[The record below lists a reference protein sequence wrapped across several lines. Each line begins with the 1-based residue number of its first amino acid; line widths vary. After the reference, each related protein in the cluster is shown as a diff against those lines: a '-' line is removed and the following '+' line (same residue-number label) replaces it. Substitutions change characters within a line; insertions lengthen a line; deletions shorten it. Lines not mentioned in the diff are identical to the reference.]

1 MKVKS
6 YAFRYNTFTNIDV
19 VNGISCPDNSC
30 VFLTSNGFKNS
41 WDRVSLFRFDS
52 SLNMVWEFNLDDNIA
67 KNGIALHSS
76 GSNLVLVTQ
85 STAECLLVKLDSA
98 TRSIVEQ
105 LKIGSATDCD
115 SLTFS
120 DDYSSIYVSGKVSS
134 SPHVFKIGY
143 ADFGTTSITSIPIGM
158 DSVYSIHSYVNSGQE
173 LVMISGAVTSP
184 TQSYSLVSVNYDTAT
199 QQWAKKLDCP
209 TSCVLTGTNEALV
222 LESDNKIVSYFL
234 DTKPIIYVS
243 NLADGALVG
252 SYVPDFT
259 QSNLEI
265 SSIAYSASF
274 SKVFVLMK
282 YDSGAYK
289 LEYDPAIGSFSNAY
303 VSTAIRPGWILEAGG
318 HTLIGSGVHSD
329 ADVMG
334 VSRLASNGETGINT
348 DVAFTSTS
356 NSFVVSSGYPYS
368 NDATSFVSAAPGTV
382 TKATSNVG
390 INNLPSTKISNTLD
404 FESEVVF
411 KTKNYVLDTSVGA
424 TGNIPNFFP
433 CSISG
438 STSISSVIDPH
449 SNGQPK
455 PSWITIGGDLLSFD
469 YAVPSSAGG
478 QTFYFTGKS
487 TVDGQTYLQ
496 DVQIN
501 VATNSNPSPSPPPNP
516 SPNPSPTPSI
526 PSSSSSFPSTC
537 GISNCKTCSSSECT
551 ACQDGYILTSSQT
564 CEVVDGSL
572 NLNSSLVIAGF
583 AGAMT
588 TTTLSG
594 VLFQSSS
601 QNMWAMLNQYQLFMV
616 IPFLRS
622 DLPLDFRKTIKA
634 LQTSILNINILNT
647 KSLPGFQS
655 IIEQLDYENPYTEFR
670 DNEYESGSAFVNCF
684 DLIVTLVGSAILGLC
699 MHLALKLV
707 CTRKNSGF
715 QSKFYSYF
723 VSLFYF
729 KLYLRFFLES
739 FLFVCLVCMSEVFR
753 ADKITASP
761 LSYYI
766 SLGIII
772 ILLLLMLLVVIL
784 FCMLL
789 KPHENKYVKELFEGF
804 KINNLAQLQNFTFL
818 TRRFLV
824 VTIIVMMRS
833 APLMSKLF
841 IYALLQLASL
851 MLTVIV
857 RPHDEKCSNIIE
869 IVNEVTYFCTMVLVF
884 CTQKIDSIILD
895 ELLNNS
901 IVCNTAII
909 AIISAINLV
918 YESVK
923 YIYSKR
929 ERKRVQPLTKRVTV
943 HSSKYLNTIQKDLN
957 ASISMNQHEDMRPQN
972 VDTTKDTSKE
982 FEISPERKLQPR
994 EVAVPYRMFKKSKFA
1009 KPKIVAMN

>member
-19 VNGISCPDNSC
+19 INGISCPDNSC
-30 VFLTSNGFKNS
+30 VYLTANGKFVS
-41 WDRVSLFRFDS
+41 WDRVSLFKFDS
-52 SLNMVWEFNLDDNIA
+52 SFNMVWEFNLDDNIA

-134 SPHVFKIGY
+134 SPHVFKVGY
-143 ADFGTTSITSIPIGM
+143 ADFGTTSITSIPVSM
-158 DSVYSIHSYVNSGQE
+158 NSVYSIHSYVNSGQE
-173 LVMISGAVTSP
+173 LLMISGAVTSP
-184 TQSYSLVSVNYDTAT
+184 TQSYSLASINYDTAT

-209 TSCVLTGTNEALV
+209 TACVLTGNNDALV
-222 LESDNKIVSYFL
+222 LESDNKVISYFL
-234 DTKPIIYVS
+234 NTKPILYVS

-289 LEYDPAIGSFSNAY
+289 LEYDPATGSFSNVY
-303 VSTAIRPGWILEAGG
+303 VSTVIRPGWILEAGG

-329 ADVMG
+329 ADVIG
-334 VSRLASNGETGINT
+334 VSRLASNGEAGINT
-348 DVAFTSTS
+348 DVAFASTS
-356 NSFVVSSGYPYS
+356 NSFVASSGYSYS
-368 NDATSFVSAAPGTV
+368 NDATSFVSAAPGAV
-382 TKATSNVG
+382 TKASSNVG
-390 INNLPSTKISNTLD
+390 TNNLPATQISNTLD

-411 KTKNYVLDTSVGA
+411 ETANYVLNTSVGA
-424 TGNIPNFFP
+424 IGNIPNFFP
-433 CSISG
+433 CSVSG
-438 STSISSVIDPH
+438 LTSISSVIDAH

-455 PSWITIGGDLLSFD
+455 PSWITVGADLLSFD

-478 QTFYFTGKS
+478 QIFYFTGKS
-487 TVDGQTYLQ
+487 TVAGQTYLQ

-501 VATNSNPSPSPPPNP
+501 VVINSNPPV
-516 SPNPSPTPSI
+516 T
-526 PSSSSSFPSTC
+526 SSSSNC

-551 ACQDGYILTSSQT
+551 ACEDGYILTSSQT

-588 TTTLSG
+588 TSTLSG

-647 KSLPGFQS
+647 KNLPGFQS
-655 IIEQLDYENPYTEFR
+655 IIDQLDYENPYTEFR

-684 DLIVTLVGSAILGLC
+684 DLVVTLVGSVILGLC
-699 MHLALKLV
+699 MHLVLKLV
-707 CTRKNSGF
+707 CIRKNSGF

-723 VSLFYF
+723 MSLFYF
-729 KLYLRFFLES
+729 KLYLRFYLES
-739 FLFVCLVCMSEVFR
+739 FLFVCLVCMSEVLR

-761 LSYYI
+761 LSYYL
-766 SLGIII
+766 SLGSII
-772 ILLLLMLLVVIL
+772 ILLLFMLLVVIL
-784 FCMLL
+784 FYMLL

-804 KINNLAQLQNFTFL
+804 RISNLAQLQNFTFL

-869 IVNEVTYFCTMVLVF
+869 IVNEVTYSLTMVLVF

-901 IVCNTAII
+901 IVCNTVLI

-923 YIYSKR
+923 YIRSKR
-929 ERKRVQPLTKRVTV
+929 RKKRVQPLTRKVTV
-943 HSSKYLNTIQKDLN
+943 YSSKRLNIIPRDPN
-957 ASISMNQHEDMRPQN
+957 ASISMNKNEGMKHQN
-972 VDTTKDTSKE
+972 VDITKDTSKE
-982 FEISPERKLQPR
+982 FEVSPERKLHPR

-1009 KPKIVAMN
+1009 KPKKISMNEKDIMSSLDYPGEKIL